1 MNEVDKLLKEK
12 GLTFEDLKGEERDVY
27 FSWLKAL
34 EGNQLTVEKIKTF
47 VSDAR
52 QSVEIELSE
61 YEDVPNTW
69 LSLLS
74 LFLPLYGV
82 IKKWYQDRKKI
93 ALQMRLRNYILL
105 EAMLTS
111 PEKAREAIK
120 QQIEQI

>member
-12 GLTFEDLKGEERDVY
+12 GLTFEDLKGQERDVY